1 MASYLLERVGYQRTL
16 RIWAGMFLILGSLAM
31 LGAKPRVPV
40 NLVRS
45 QSRPYDV
52 QRYFSQFRFV
62 RRPLFILNVAP
73 HDWFPDS
80 RV

>member
-1 MASYLLERVGYQRTL
+1 MASYLLERVGYQWTL

-31 LGAKPRVPV
+31 LGAKPRIPV
-40 NLVRS
+40 SVVRG
-45 QSRPYDV
+45 QSRPYNL

-62 RRPLFILNVAP
+62 QRPLFILNVPP
-73 HDWFPDS
+73 HNWFPDS